1 MVSAYLPGLLT
12 QAATTV
18 TTATTAATPKMLLY
32 IGIGLIVL
40 ITIIV
45 ITIVSRNAAKVS
57 SPSTVKTVI
66 RDRTALLNATI
77 EPTAGKKKSIYEMPL
92 PEDQSLLLNYQPIS
106 CRLAGYLDPLQDGA
120 FAEAD
125 AVRLGLAAGARLFIL
140 EISRGS
146 DERPV
151 LVARDSMGYKRSLN
165 NGSIQKVCENLVNKT
180 DEPLILVLYIHDAPD
195 KTKNPEAY
203 LSFLS
208 QIAKALEPIIP
219 QHIGL
224 TSVGD
229 FTRQKKEN
237 ELFAFSP
244 NFYKGKIIV
253 LCNADTS
260 GFRDPA
266 RLGVK
271 RTFSPKEDLDFFVHA
286 RLYKGEGGGD
296 LGITEAASSAGTGT
310 AAKVQ
315 IVSDSYFLLTPP
327 DKVSSAINTTR
338 NTFTIVMKK
347 DPTFSPSDKV
357 TDILYKTYGVQSIP
371 LPLSVLATRSAT
383 ATASWTPKDIPLRFV
398 KPKPVIP
405 TVPNPQLD
413 AKHGVVVAPKL

>member
-1 MVSAYLPGLLT
+1 MVPTYLPGLT
-12 QAATTV
+12 QLSIPPP
-18 TTATTAATPKMLLY
+18 TPKMLLY

-45 ITIVSRNAAKVS
+45 ITIVSRNAAKVA

-66 RDRTALLNATI
+66 RDRIALLNAAI

-106 CRLAGYLDPLQDGA
+106 CRLAGYLDPLQDSA

-125 AVRLGLAAGARLFIL
+125 AVRLALAAGARLFVL
-140 EISRGS
+140 EISRGP

-229 FTRQKKEN
+229 FTRQKKET

-244 NFYKGKIIV
+244 NFYKGKIVV

-260 GFRDPA
+260 GFRNPA
-266 RLGVK
+266 SLGVK
-271 RTFSPKEDLDFFVHA
+271 RAFSPKEDLDFFVHA

-296 LGITEAASSAGTGT
+296 LGITEVASGAST

-315 IVSDSYFLLTPP
+315 VMSDSYFLQTPP
-327 DKVSSAINTTR
+327 DKVTSAINTTR

-371 LPLSVLATRSAT
+371 LPLGVLATRSAT

-398 KPKPVIP
+398 KPKPIIP
-405 TVPNPQLD
+405 TVPNPQLN
-413 AKHGVVVAPKL
+413 ANHGVVIAPKL

>member
-1 MVSAYLPGLLT
+1 MLPRML
-12 QAATTV
+12 ATLSV
-18 TTATTAATPKMLLY
+18 PRPSNKILFY
-32 IGIGLIVL
+32 IGIVLVIL
-40 ITIIV
+40 ITVFLIMII
-45 ITIVSRNAAKVS
+45 SRYSAKIA
-57 SPSTVKTVI
+57 SPSTVKKVI
-66 RDRTALLNATI
+66 RDRVALLNAAI

-92 PEDQSLLLNYQPIS
+92 PEDQALLINYQPIS

-125 AVRLGLAAGARLFIL
+125 AVRLGLAAGARLFVL

-146 DERPV
+146 DGRPA

-165 NGSIQKVCENLVNKT
+165 DGSIQKVCESLVNKT
-180 DEPLILVLYIHDAPD
+180 DDPIVLALYIHDAPD
-195 KTKNPEAY
+195 KTKMPEAY

-208 QIAKALEPIIP
+208 QIARALESLIP

-237 ELFAFSP
+237 ELFSFAP

-271 RTFSPKEDLDFFVHA
+271 RTFTPKEDLDFFVHA
-286 RLYKGEGGGD
+286 RIYKAEGGGGGAN
-296 LGITEAASSAGTGT
+296 LGITESATG
-310 AAKVQ
+310 APKVQ

-327 DKVSSAINTTR
+327 DKVASAINITR
-338 NTFTIVMKK
+338 NTFTIIMKK
-347 DPTFSPSDKV
+347 DPTFVPTDKV
-357 TDILYKTYGVQSIP
+357 SDILYKTYGIHSIP
-371 LPLSVLATRSAT
+371 LPLDILASQNAKAT
-383 ATASWTPKDIPLRFV
+383 WTPKDLTLRFV
-398 KPKPVIP
+398 KPKPIIP
-405 TVPNPQLD
+405 TVPNTQLN
-413 AKHGVVVAPKL
+413 ANHGVVVSPKL